1 MTETLDGVCMVSW
14 DRFFLPTENDLK
26 KDKVG
31 NKVLNSFLTKVIGMF
46 NWDF

>member
-1 MTETLDGVCMVSW
+1 MTETLDGVCKLRQVS
-14 DRFFLPTENDLK
+14 FLPTENDLK

-46 NWDF
+46 N